1 MSKKSQIAE
10 LKKPL
15 WLKYTKE
22 EIEKIIL
29 KLADKGLTAEKIGL
43 ALRDQYGIPKVKLY
57 GLKIKNVLEEKFKE
71 PSLINLEKKS
81 QKIEGHVKKNKHD
94 RKANRSLTITKAKI
108 KRIKNYLKITS

>member
-43 ALRDQYGIPKVKLY
+43 MLRDRYGIPKVKLY
-57 GLKIKNVLEEKFKE
+57 GLKIKEVLEEKFKE

-81 QKIEGHVKKNKHD
+81 QKLEGHVKKNKHD
-94 RKANRSLTITKAKI
+94 RKANRSLTITKAKL
-108 KRIKNYLKITS
+108 KRIKDYLKITS